1 MLSVRNIYKNFD
13 KLEVLKGVS
22 TEIVEGEVVS
32 IIGASGS
39 GKSTLLR
46 CMNLL
51 EVPTFGEVWMEG
63 KLLTPVDPYL
73 HTEVIEVSNTYKK
86 LVAEGMSRD
95 DAIAKIKAEDL
106 LNEKFSSAEGKDYK
120 AAIKKIYKENHLDI
134 NIARQ
139 KMGMVFQQFN
149 LFNNKTVKENIM
161 LAPVITG
168 TREINNAKLKNLLT
182 KVCNLFKKD
191 KSPLIEI
198 TDTKKQIVARAEE
211 KAMELLRRIGLE
223 DKADA
228 YPSTLSGGQKQ
239 RIAIVRALAMN
250 PDVILFDEPT
260 SALDPEM
267 IGEVLDLM
275 KQLANE
281 GMTMVIVTH
290 EMGFAREVSD
300 RVLFV
305 DEGYIKEEG
314 APEEMFKNPKD
325 ARLRDFLSKVL

>member
-1 MLSVRNIYKNFD
+1 MLKINNIYKNFGEL
-13 KLEVLKGVS
+13 KVLKGVS
-22 TEIVEGEVVS
+22 TEIKSGEVVS

-51 EVPTFGEVWMEG
+51 ETPTFGEVWMG
-63 KLLTPVDPYL
+63 DKLLTPVDPYL
-73 HTEVIEVSNTYKK
+73 HTEVITASKTYSK
-86 LVAEGMSRD
+86 LIAEGMTSE
-95 DAIAKIKAEDL
+95 DAIKKIKREDL
-106 LNEKFSSAEGKDYK
+106 LNEKFSAAEGKAYK
-120 AAIKKIYKENHLDI
+120 AAMKKIYNESHLDI
-134 NIARQ
+134 NRARE

-149 LFNNKTVKENIM
+149 LFNNKTVKQNIM
-161 LAPVITG
+161 LAPVKIG
-168 TREINNAKLKNLLT
+168 VRDLRVAEIKNILIKIKNLVSKEKT
-182 KVCNLFKKD
+182 A
-191 KSPLIEI
+191 LIEI
-198 TDTKKQIVARAEE
+198 NTTKTEIVAAAEK
-211 KAMELLRRIGLE
+211 KAMELLSRIGLE
-223 DKADA
+223 EKANV

-250 PDVILFDEPT
+250 PEVMLFDEPT

-275 KQLANE
+275 KDLAE
-281 GMTMVIVTH
+281 SGMTMVIVTH

-314 APEEMFKNPKD
+314 SPEELFKNPKD
-325 ARLRDFLSKVL
+325 RRLSDFLAKVL

>member
-1 MLSVRNIYKNFD
+1 MLKINNIYKNFD

-22 TEIVEGEVVS
+22 TEIHEGEVVS

-51 EVPTFGEVWMEG
+51 ETPTFGEVWMEG
-63 KLLTPVDPYL
+63 QLLTPVDPYL
-73 HTEVIEVSNTYKK
+73 HSEVIKASNTFKK
-86 LVAEGMSRD
+86 LVASGLSGDE
-95 DAIAKIKAEDL
+95 AIAKIKAEDL
-106 LNEKFSSAEGKDYK
+106 LNERFSTAEGKEYK
-120 AAIKKIYKENHLDI
+120 LAIKKIYKENHLDI
-134 NIARQ
+134 NVARQ

-149 LFNNKTVKENIM
+149 LFNNKTVKQNIM
-161 LAPVITG
+161 LAPVRIGIAKIKRTKMH
-168 TREINNAKLKNLLT
+168 NAWISL
-182 KVCNLFKKD
+182 VNLFRKD
-191 KSPLIEI
+191 KLPLTEI
-198 TDTKKQIVARAEE
+198 AETKQSVIAAAEA
-211 KAMELLRRIGLE
+211 KAMELLKRIGLE
-223 DKADA
+223 EKADV

-250 PDVILFDEPT
+250 PDVMLFDEPT

-275 KQLANE
+275 KDLAKE

-300 RVLFV
+300 RILFV

-314 APEEMFKNPKD
+314 NPEELFKNPKD
-325 ARLRDFLSKVL
+325 ARLQDFLSKVL